1 MKTRKASLLGAGA
14 IMALALASCDGQS
27 GQQLTLSGL
36 DAAKFDTVINEKP
49 VGLYTLTNEQGMEV
63 CVTNFGGRVVSIM
76 VPDRDGKMTDVVLG
90 YDNIAQYADAANF
103 GSDFG
108 ATIGRYANRIK
119 NGQFTL
125 NDSVIQL
132 PQNNFGH
139 CLHGGPTGWQYQV
152 YQVTQASDNAISLKI
167 VSPDGDNNFPG
178 EVTAV
183 VTYALTEDNTL
194 DIRYEAT
201 TTAPTVI
208 NMTNHS
214 YFNLNGDPT
223 QPITNHELYVNADTY
238 TPVDSTFMTT
248 GEIAPVEGTPMD
260 FRTAHAAGQDIKNF
274 EFEQIKNGN
283 GFDHNWCL
291 NTKGDDT
298 QVAASIYSPATGIL
312 MEVFTDEPGIQVY
325 SGNFLD
331 GSAVGKKGITYNQHA
346 AICLETQKYPDT
358 PNKSNLEGWPSAS
371 LNPGETYTSHCAYK
385 FSVK

>member
-1 MKTRKASLLGAGA
+1 MNAFTKGMLAASAALVMLSACTQPKKAEAVTTR
-14 IMALALASCDGQS
+14 
-27 GQQLTLSGL
+27 SGL
-36 DAAKFDTVINEKP
+36 NPEQFVDSVAGTQ
-49 VGLYTLTNEQGMEV
+49 LYTLTNSNGMEV
-63 CVTNFGGRVVSIM
+63 CITNFGGRVVSIM
-76 VPDRDGKMTDVVLG
+76 VPDNKGEMKDVVLG
-90 YDNIAQYADAANF
+90 FDNVATYMDNVKHP
-103 GSDFG
+103 SDFG
-108 ATIGRYANRIK
+108 AAIGRYANRIAQGK
-119 NGQFTL
+119 ITVEGQE
-125 NDSVIQL
+125 IQL
-132 PQNNFGH
+132 PKNNFGH
-139 CLHGGPTGWQYQV
+139 CLHGGPQGWQYKV
-152 YQVTQASDNAISLKI
+152 YDVVDVTESTLQLKL

-183 VTYALTEDNTL
+183 VSYMLTDDNTL
-194 DIRYEAT
+194 DICYEAT
-201 TTAPTVI
+201 TNAPTVI

-223 QPITNHELYVNADTY
+223 QPITNHELYVNADNY

-260 FRTAHAAGQDIKNF
+260 FRQPHAVGQDIKNF

-291 NTKGDDT
+291 NTQGDDT
-298 QVAASIYSPATGIL
+298 QVAASIYSPETGIL

-331 GSAVGKKGITYNQHA
+331 GTAVGKKGITYNQHA
-346 AICLETQKYPDT
+346 AICLETQKYPDS
-358 PNKSNLEGWPSAS
+358 PNKAGLEGWPNAY

>member
-1 MKTRKASLLGAGA
+1 MKAITKGMLAAGA
-14 IMALALASCDGQS
+14 ALVMLAACTEPKKAEAV
-27 GQQLTLSGL
+27 LPLSGL
-36 DAAKFDTVINEKP
+36 NPEQFVDTVA
-49 VGLYTLTNEQGMEV
+49 GTQLYTLKNAAGMEV
-63 CVTNFGGRVVSIM
+63 CVTNFGGRIVSIM
-76 VPDRDGKMTDVVLG
+76 VPDRDGNMQDVVLG
-90 YDNIAQYADAANF
+90 YDNVATFMDRVNHP
-103 GSDFG
+103 SDFG
-108 ATIGRYANRIK
+108 AAIGRYANRI
-119 NGQFTL
+119 NQGRITVDGQE
-125 NDSVIQL
+125 IQL

-152 YQVTQASDNAISLKI
+152 YEVTQASDNAISLKI

-223 QPITNHELYVNADTY
+223 QPITNHELYVNADCY

-260 FRTAHAAGQDIKNF
+260 FRTAHTTGQDIKNF
-274 EFEQIKNGN
+274 DFEQIKNGN

-291 NTKGDDT
+291 NSKGDDT
-298 QVAASIYSPATGIL
+298 QVAASIYSPVTGIL

-331 GSAVGKKGITYNQHA
+331 GTAVGKKGITYNQHA